1 MSQAAIKFF
10 DFLHE
15 NKDNPRIIH
24 HYDELIKLATAIH
37 QAEDCGFV
45 IVPDSVVEACERII
59 A

>member
-15 NKDNPRIIH
+15 NKNNPRIIH
-24 HYDELIKLATAIH
+24 HYDELFKFASAIR
-37 QAEDCGFV
+37 QAEECGF
-45 IVPDSVVEACERII
+45 IIDPDSVVEACERIL